1 MTTIV
6 KVSNLAK
13 EWNGQQIFKQ
23 VNLQIEAGERLA
35 LIGENGSG
43 KSTLI
48 QLLMDDTECTEGK
61 IERFLPLSQWDW
73 MRQQD
78 DLEHI
83 HQGWTTLEIARQGK
97 PELWDLRQQL
107 DEWEQ
112 QLQHISVEQEGDLY
126 NQVLEQYGSTLE
138 TYEKYNGFLWEIE
151 VEKQLTTIGI
161 TSELWN
167 IPYTQLSGGQ
177 KTRVRLASVLTRETQ
192 LLILDEPTNHLDT
205 DTMEWLEKRLQ
216 QYTGTLLFVSHD
228 REFVD
233 RMATSVCELTSTGMT
248 KYKGGYRDYREH
260 KQRELRAQESLYKK
274 QEQQRKALEESIR
287 NYQQWFEQAHHAA
300 GKQNE
305 VKITKSFYRD
315 KANKNISRYHA
326 KEKALERLD
335 SESVQ
340 KPRAADKMNFEL
352 EASEFRGHTLIRL
365 DDVSFAYDSAPEKIE
380 QQHQTIELSDHA
392 LIQHLNMN
400 VQRGDRIAITGPNGS
415 GKTTLIKLLLGQ
427 LQPSSGELWHHPA
440 LNIGYFSQ
448 ELEGL
453 PLEMTLLDSL
463 LVLPSMTRTEA
474 QTILGCFLFRGEDVY
489 KQIGHLSMGEQ
500 CRVALIRLYFGGAN
514 VLILDEP
521 TNYLDIAA
529 QEVIESALQQYAG
542 TIIMVS
548 HDRMLVRRL
557 ATRLLQ
563 LERNHQYQWF
573 EGTVEEYEAAQTHQ
587 QQEAQAGGVEG
598 YQQRM
603 MLELRLSQLLA
614 GLADQKQSYSSSRS
628 HEHLP
633 KSTQDIEH
641 LNIEQNDNDPIW
653 QEIQSLRKELASYS
667 SRS

>member
-13 EWNGQQIFKQ
+13 DWNGQRIFEQ

-48 QLLMDDTECTEGK
+48 QLLMNDTESTEGK
-61 IERFLPLSQWDW
+61 IERFLPLAQWDW

-78 DLEHI
+78 DMEHI

-97 PELWDLRQQL
+97 PELWNLRQQL
-107 DEWEQ
+107 DELEQ
-112 QLQHISVEQEGDLY
+112 QLQNISVEQQSDHY
-126 NQVLEQYGSTLE
+126 NEVLEQYGSTLE
-138 TYEKYNGFLWEIE
+138 QYEKQDGFLWEIE

-161 TSELWN
+161 ISELWN
-167 IPYTQLSGGQ
+167 VPYTQLSGGQ

-205 DTMEWLEKRLQ
+205 ETMEWLEKRLQ

-233 RMATSVCELTSTGMT
+233 RMATSVCELTQTGMT

-260 KQRELRAQESLYKK
+260 KQRELRAHESLYKK

-287 NYQQWFEQAHHAA
+287 NYQQWFEQAHRAA

-340 KPRAADKMNFEL
+340 KPRDADKMNFEL
-352 EASEFRGHTLIRL
+352 EASEFKGHSLIRL
-365 DDVSFAYDSAPEKIE
+365 DDVSFAYDADPEPVE
-380 QQHQTIELSDHA
+380 QHQNTEHEDKA
-392 LIQHLNMN
+392 LIQHLDMN

-474 QTILGCFLFRGEDVY
+474 QTILGCFLFRGEEVY

-529 QEVIESALQQYAG
+529 QEVIESALQQYSG
-542 TIIMVS
+542 TIILVS

-563 LERNHQYQWF
+563 LEHNHHYQWF
-573 EGTVEEYEAAQTHQ
+573 EGTVEEYEAAKAHQ
-587 QQEAQAGGVEG
+587 QQEAMAGGVEG

-614 GLADQKQSYSSSRS
+614 GLADQKQSHSSSRS
-628 HEHLP
+628 HEHLS
-633 KSTQDIEH
+633 KSTQSIED
-641 LNIEQNDNDPIW
+641 LNLEQPANDPVW

-667 SRS
+667 SHS

>member
-13 EWNGQQIFKQ
+13 DWNGQRIFEQ

-48 QLLMDDTECTEGK
+48 QLLMNDTESTEGK
-61 IERFLPLSQWDW
+61 IERFLPLEQWDW

-78 DLEHI
+78 DMEHI

-97 PELWDLRQQL
+97 PELWNLRQQL
-107 DEWEQ
+107 DELEQ
-112 QLQHISVEQEGDLY
+112 QLQNISVEQQSDHY
-126 NQVLEQYGSTLE
+126 NEVLEQYGSTLE
-138 TYEKYNGFLWEIE
+138 QYEKQDGFLWEIE

-167 IPYTQLSGGQ
+167 VPYTQLSGGQ

-205 DTMEWLEKRLQ
+205 ETMEWLEKRLQ

-233 RMATSVCELTSTGMT
+233 RMATSVCELTQTGMT

-287 NYQQWFEQAHHAA
+287 NYQQWFEQAHRAA

-340 KPRAADKMNFEL
+340 KPRDADKMNFEL
-352 EASEFRGHTLIRL
+352 EASEFKGHTLIRL
-365 DDVSFAYDSAPEKIE
+365 DDVSFAYDADPEPVE
-380 QQHQTIELSDHA
+380 QHQNTEHEDKA
-392 LIQHLNMN
+392 LIQHLDMN

-474 QTILGCFLFRGEDVY
+474 QTILGCFLFRGEEVY

-529 QEVIESALQQYAG
+529 QEVIESALQQYSG

-563 LERNHQYQWF
+563 LERNHHYQWF
-573 EGTVEEYEAAQTHQ
+573 EGTVEEYEAAQAHQ
-587 QQEAQAGGVEG
+587 QQEAMAGGVEG

-614 GLADQKQSYSSSRS
+614 GLADQKQYQSSSRS

-633 KSTQDIEH
+633 KSTQSIED
-641 LNIEQNDNDPIW
+641 LNLEQPANDPVW

-667 SRS
+667 SHS

>member
-13 EWNGQQIFKQ
+13 DWNGQRIFEQ

-48 QLLMDDTECTEGK
+48 QLLMNDTESTEGK
-61 IERFLPLSQWDW
+61 IERFLPLAQWDW

-78 DLEHI
+78 DMEHI

-97 PELWDLRQQL
+97 PELWNLRQQL
-107 DEWEQ
+107 DELEQ
-112 QLQHISVEQEGDLY
+112 QLQNISVEQQSDHY
-126 NQVLEQYGSTLE
+126 NEVLEQYGSTLE
-138 TYEKYNGFLWEIE
+138 QYEKHDGFLWEIE

-167 IPYTQLSGGQ
+167 VPYTQLSGGQ

-205 DTMEWLEKRLQ
+205 ETMEWLEKRLQ

-233 RMATSVCELTSTGMT
+233 RMATSVCELTQTGMT

-260 KQRELRAQESLYKK
+260 KERELRAQESLYKK

-287 NYQQWFEQAHHAA
+287 NYQQWFEQAHRAA

-340 KPRAADKMNFEL
+340 KPRDADKMNFEL
-352 EASEFRGHTLIRL
+352 EASEFKGHTLIRL
-365 DDVSFAYDSAPEKIE
+365 DDVSFAYDADLEQIE
-380 QQHQTIELSDHA
+380 QHQNTEHEDKA
-392 LIQHLNMN
+392 LIQHLDMN

-474 QTILGCFLFRGEDVY
+474 QTILGCFLFRGEEVY

-529 QEVIESALQQYAG
+529 QEVIESALQQYSG
-542 TIIMVS
+542 TIILVS

-563 LERNHQYQWF
+563 LERSHHYQRF
-573 EGTVEEYEAAQTHQ
+573 EGTVEEYEAAKAHQ
-587 QQEAQAGGVEG
+587 QQEAMAGGVEG

-614 GLADQKQSYSSSRS
+614 GLADQKQSHSSSRS
-628 HEHLP
+628 HEHLS
-633 KSTQDIEH
+633 KSTQSIED
-641 LNIEQNDNDPIW
+641 LNLEQPANDPVW

-667 SRS
+667 SHS

>member
-6 KVSNLAK
+6 KVSQLAK
-13 EWNGQQIFKQ
+13 EWNGKRIFEQ
-23 VNLQIEAGERLA
+23 VNLQIETGERLA

-43 KSTLI
+43 KTTLI
-48 QLLMDDTECTEGK
+48 ELLMNDTEPTEGK
-61 IERFLPLSQWDW
+61 IERFLPLAQWDW

-83 HQGWTTLEIARQGK
+83 NRGWTTLQIARQGK
-97 PELWDLRQQL
+97 AELWTLRQQL
-107 DEWEQ
+107 DVLEQ
-112 QLQHISVEQEGDLY
+112 QLNIIQIDQEPDLY
-126 NQVLEQYGSTLE
+126 TNVLEQYGSTLE
-138 TYEKYNGFLWEIE
+138 EYEKLNGFLWEVE
-151 VEKQLTTIGI
+151 VEKQLTQIGI
-161 TSELWN
+161 AAELWN
-167 IPYTQLSGGQ
+167 VPYAQLSGGQ
-177 KTRVRLASVLTRETQ
+177 KTRVRLASVLTRDTQ

-216 QYTGTLLFVSHD
+216 QYSGTLFFVSHD

-233 RMATSVCELTSTGMT
+233 RMATSVCELTLTGMT

-260 KQRELRAQESLYKK
+260 KERELSAQEALYKK
-274 QEQQRKALEESIR
+274 QEHQRKALQESIR
-287 NYQQWFEQAHHAA
+287 NYQQWFEQAHHGA

-305 VKITKSFYRD
+305 VRASKSFYQD

-326 KEKALERLD
+326 KEKALERLE
-335 SESVQ
+335 SESVN
-340 KPRAADKMNFEL
+340 KPRAADKLNFEL
-352 EASEFRGHTLIRL
+352 EASAFKGRTLMRL
-365 DDVSFAYDSAPEKIE
+365 EKVSFVYPDLLETKEKK
-380 QQHQTIELSDHA
+380 HSDHEEQL
-392 LIQHLNMN
+392 LIQSLDMN

-427 LQPSSGELWHHPA
+427 LKPSSGEIWHHPA

-453 PLEMTLLDSL
+453 PLDMTLLDSL
-463 LVLPSMTRTEA
+463 LALPSMTRTEA
-474 QTILGCFLFRGEDVY
+474 QTILGCFLFRGEDVH

-529 QEVIESALQQYAG
+529 QEVIESALQQYTG

-557 ATRLLQ
+557 ANRLLL
-563 LERNHQYQWF
+563 LERDHQYQWF
-573 EGTVEEYEAAQTHQ
+573 EGTVEEREVAQERQ
-587 QQEAQAGGVEG
+587 RNEEIAGGVEG
-598 YQQRM
+598 NQQRM
-603 MLELRLSQLLA
+603 MLELRLAHLLS
-614 GLADQKQSYSSSRS
+614 GIADQKQSNQTTSKSN
-628 HEHLP
+628 EHLP
-633 KSTQDIEH
+633 NATQSIENLTLEH
-641 LNIEQNDNDPIW
+641 HHDPIW
-653 QEIQSLRKELASYS
+653 QEIQYIRQTLASYS
-667 SRS
+667 SKS